1 MRKEGNIV
9 FKSLGDTPQ
18 EGSFPPLVEV
28 FTPAPVDRQVVI
40 SCVMEP
46 AAKQSVILLVDDNPD
61 DIFLTKR
68 AFDRAGVTH
77 QVPSVTGGAEAI
89 AYLSGDSPFQDRIQ
103 YPLPDLM
110 LLDIKM
116 PAVDGFEVLRWVRR
130 QSHLSRLNVVM
141 LTSSDDLRDVNLAYM
156 LGANSFLVKPLNFWN
171 AADLSRSLENLLAM
185 RPRISQV

>member
-1 MRKEGNIV
+1 M
-9 FKSLGDTPQ
+9 
-18 EGSFPPLVEV
+18 
-28 FTPAPVDRQVVI
+28 
-40 SCVMEP
+40 MET

-68 AFDRAGVTH
+68 AFERAGVPH
-77 QVPSVTGGAEAI
+77 QVQSATGGAEAI
-89 AYLSGDSPFQDRIQ
+89 AYLAGDSPFHDRIQ

-116 PAVDGFEVLRWVRR
+116 LAVDGFEVLRWVRR
-130 QSHLSRLNVVM
+130 QSQLSRLKVVM

-171 AADLSRSLENLLAM
+171 AADLARSLENLLAM
-185 RPRISQV
+185 RARISEV

>member
-1 MRKEGNIV
+1 M
-9 FKSLGDTPQ
+9 GDTAQ
-18 EGSFPPLVEV
+18 EGSFPPAREV
-28 FTPAPVDRQVVI
+28 FTPAPQNRQAVF
-40 SCVMEP
+40 SSMTEP
-46 AAKQSVILLVDDNPD
+46 GAKRSLILLVDDNPD
-61 DIFLTKR
+61 DIFLTQR
-68 AFDRAGVTH
+68 AFERAGVPH
-77 QVPSVTGGAEAI
+77 QVRSASGGVEAI
-89 AYLSGDSPFQDRIQ
+89 AYLAGDPPFQDRIK

-171 AADLSRSLENLLAM
+171 AADLARSLESLLAL
-185 RPRISQV
+185 RTR